1 MQQSIFTVMSIN
13 LAVAF
18 HRRLGCDDESSTDEE
33 QAERILFYYP
43 ENTPIPTQL
52 GRIGL
57 LQSLIDF
64 ANKYATEVVLYF
76 L

>member
-1 MQQSIFTVMSIN
+1 MSIN

-43 ENTPIPTQL
+43 ENTPISAQL

-64 ANKYATEVVLYF
+64 ANKYGIKIEYM
-76 L
+76 